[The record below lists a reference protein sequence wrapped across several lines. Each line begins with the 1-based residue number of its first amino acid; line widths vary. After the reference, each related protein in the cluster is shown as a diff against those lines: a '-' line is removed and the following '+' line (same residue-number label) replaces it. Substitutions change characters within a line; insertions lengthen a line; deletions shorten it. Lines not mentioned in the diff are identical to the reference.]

1 MQILSIFIRTLVSFL
16 ALEILAKIIGAR
28 QISQLSYYDYISGI
42 TIGSIAA
49 TLAIDESIPMHLPLI
64 SIILYFVF
72 TYLLS
77 YITTKS
83 LSLRKVLTGIPRILI
98 YKNRIIEEN
107 LKKNHFD
114 INDLLTECRTQ
125 GFFSIADIEYAIM
138 ETNGRISIL
147 PKSQNAPLVPKDMN
161 IETTEAQLYANVI
174 IDGKIM
180 EEQLQTIGKN
190 ANWLHHQCQLQKAQ
204 PVENILLAIASN
216 DNELHIYY
224 KNEPLKNA
232 HFFI

>member
-1 MQILSIFIRTLVSFL
+1 MQIIEIIIRTLASFI
-16 ALEILAKIIGAR
+16 ALEILTKIIGAR

-49 TLAIDESIPMHLPLI
+49 TLAIDDTIPMHLPLI
-64 SIILYFVF
+64 AIVLYFILTF
-72 TYLLS
+72 FMS

-107 LKKNHFD
+107 LKKNHYD

-147 PKSQNAPLVPKDMN
+147 PKAQSSPLIRKDMN
-161 IETTEAQLYANVI
+161 IETSESILFANVI

-180 EEQLQTIGKN
+180 EEQLKTIGKDP
-190 ANWLHHQCQLQKAQ
+190 NWLQYKCQELKAQ
-204 PVENILLAIASN
+204 PIDNILLAIATS

-232 HFFI
+232 HYFI